1 MEVPA
6 RMMNMPAPNQGAHMK
21 LWTRPLIGIGL
32 SFVIVLVLMHLGQ
45 SATSAQPAAAPQD
58 PTAALAQSIVTHV
71 VTLKV
76 EDQRGEPRLITGRVA
91 FDRPVQAYWV
101 SLVGVDMKFQ
111 GDTEKYINRELFSV
125 DPFAK
130 VINGKEV
137 EVTGKLGMR
146 DGSGDWDD
154 KYEGTINIA
163 VTAILS
169 R

>member
-1 MEVPA
+1 MATSA
-6 RMMNMPAPNQGAHMK
+6 RMMNMSALNQGAQMK
-21 LWTRPLIGIGL
+21 FWTRPLVGIGL
-32 SFVIVLVLMHLGQ
+32 SFVVVLVFMQMGP

-58 PTAALAQSIVTHV
+58 PSAALAQSIVTHV

-130 VINGKEV
+130 VINAKEV
-137 EVTGKLGMR
+137 EVT
-146 DGSGDWDD
+146 
-154 KYEGTINIA
+154 
-163 VTAILS
+163 
-169 R
+169 

>member
-1 MEVPA
+1 
-6 RMMNMPAPNQGAHMK
+6 MK
-21 LWTRPLIGIGL
+21 IWTRPLIGIGL
-32 SFVIVLVLMHLGQ
+32 SFVIALILMHVGP
-45 SATSAQPAAAPQD
+45 SATSAQPAAPQD
-58 PTAALAQSIVTHV
+58 AAGALAQSIVTHV

-154 KYEGTINIA
+154 KYEGSITVA